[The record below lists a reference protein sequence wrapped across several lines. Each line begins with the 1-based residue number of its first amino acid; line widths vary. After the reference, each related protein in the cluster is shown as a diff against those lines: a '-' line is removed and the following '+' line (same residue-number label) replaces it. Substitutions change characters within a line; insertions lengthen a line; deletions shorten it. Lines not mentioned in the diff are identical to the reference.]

1 MSMIL
6 DGSNGVTFNDASL
19 QGAAASPYV
28 LKNRI
33 INGAMVI
40 DQRNAGATMSPVGTS
55 AYMVDRWQTVMSQ
68 SGKFNAQQNQGS
80 ITPPVG
86 FSNYLGLTVAS
97 AATIGASDYFSILQ
111 KIEGFN
117 TADLSWG
124 TANAQTVTLSFR
136 VYSSL
141 TGSFSG
147 AIENSAN
154 NRSYPF
160 SYAVS
165 SANTWTTVSVT
176 IPGDTTG
183 TWVGATNGVGM
194 GIWFDLGCGSSFRGT
209 ANTWAGAQYI
219 GVTGTVQVAAN
230 AGATFY
236 ITGVQLEIGTSATPF
251 ERRLY
256 NQELAN
262 CQRYAIVYGGSVAS
276 EQICMGQASSATSNL
291 SLLNPPVTMRIAP
304 SLSVVSASGFLVN
317 DAAVQNATS
326 AVVIGG
332 QTSSQCF
339 FINSTTS
346 GITAG
351 RATRFMS
358 NTTSDKI
365 TFSAEL

>member
-28 LKNRI
+28 LKNRL
-33 INGAMVI
+33 INGDMRI

-97 AATIGASDYFSILQ
+97 AATIGASDYFSIIQ

-117 TADLSWG
+117 TSDLSWG
-124 TANAQTVTLSFR
+124 TVNAQPVTLSFR

-236 ITGVQLEIGTSATPF
+236 ITGVQLEIGT
-251 ERRLY
+251 
-256 NQELAN
+256 
-262 CQRYAIVYGGSVAS
+262 
-276 EQICMGQASSATSNL
+276 
-291 SLLNPPVTMRIAP
+291 
-304 SLSVVSASGFLVN
+304 
-317 DAAVQNATS
+317 
-326 AVVIGG
+326 
-332 QTSSQCF
+332 
-339 FINSTTS
+339 
-346 GITAG
+346 
-351 RATRFMS
+351 
-358 NTTSDKI
+358 
-365 TFSAEL
+365 